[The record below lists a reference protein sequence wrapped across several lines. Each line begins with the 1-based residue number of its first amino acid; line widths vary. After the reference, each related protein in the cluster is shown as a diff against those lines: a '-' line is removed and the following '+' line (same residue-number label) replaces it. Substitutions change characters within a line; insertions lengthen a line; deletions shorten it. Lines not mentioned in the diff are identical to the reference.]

1 MAINKNAYARYKI
14 LDQCFSNQF
23 KEYYILDLIEVC
35 SIELSEHFGKPMSVS
50 RRQIFDD
57 MTFMKS
63 DIGFSAPIEAYAKS
77 RKKYY
82 RYEDPDFSI
91 KKQELT
97 QSERDQITD
106 TLMVL
111 SRVKGLGDTAWIE
124 ELKLKFD
131 SKHEALLNND
141 TFISF
146 QENIDLV
153 GINYLG
159 KLYNYIKNKQA
170 LKITYKA
177 FKQTE
182 SIEVIVS
189 PQYLKQYNNRWFLFV
204 WNQNRNQVTNFA
216 LDRIQDISIAS
227 ESYYRCDIDFN
238 QDYFEEIIGVTNF
251 SESKAEEVKIELSDQ
266 IIPYITTKPFHQSQK
281 KIKDNTL
288 TIKVKINYEL
298 KQQIL
303 SYGTAMR
310 VLTPESLANDIKQM
324 LEESLIR
331 YK

>member
-63 DIGFSAPIEAYAKS
+63 DLGFSAPIESYAKG
-77 RKKYY
+77 KKRYY

-111 SRVKGLGDTAWIE
+111 SRVKGLGNTAWIE

-159 KLYNYIKNKQA
+159 ELYNYIKNKQA

-204 WNQNRNQVTNFA
+204 WNQNRQQVTNFA

-227 ESYYRCDIDFN
+227 ETYYRCDIDFN
-238 QDYFEEIIGVTNF
+238 KDYFEEIIGVTNF
-251 SESKAEEVKIELSDQ
+251 IDKRAEEVKIELSDQ

-281 KIKDNTL
+281 KIKDNIL

-303 SYGTAMR
+303 FYGTAMR

-324 LEESLIR
+324 LEESLNR